1 MQARNIPLAFEKASF
16 LEACVS
22 WRDYPSKPAIYVL
35 AVSEPFKHGDAMTDI
50 LYIGETK
57 HLGGIDGNCR
67 LWDYHTKATQHER
80 SIIERI
86 KETEDAGKIVDI
98 YWCCSL
104 LEGHRHKEYEKH
116 LLRQYSKEHGR
127 LPMFNKRE

>member
-1 MQARNIPLAFEKASF
+1 
-16 LEACVS
+16 
-22 WRDYPSKPAIYVL
+22 
-35 AVSEPFKHGDAMTDI
+35 MTDI

-86 KETEDAGKIVDI
+86 KEMEDAGKIVDI

-104 LEGHRHKEYEKH
+104 PEGHTHTQR
-116 LLRQYSKEHGR
+116 
-127 LPMFNKRE
+127 KRETSTPPT